1 MLRPVR
7 RLFKPGLLEDMA
19 LALMITFRDP
29 KRKDV
34 YHPFAFQDVL
44 RRAWW
49 PLAERLDLHLLRQ
62 LECLDIRDRA
72 TAERFVRE
80 LETVRTAL
88 AQPDVVCISEG
99 DAAYMLQRISEVE
112 PSIRRA
118 IEDWDD
124 VVNISL

>member
-1 MLRPVR
+1 
-7 RLFKPGLLEDMA
+7 MA
-19 LALMITFRDP
+19 LALLITFSDP

-34 YHPFAFQDVL
+34 SHPFSFQDVL

-49 PLAERLDLHLLRQ
+49 PLAHRLGLPLLQQ

-72 TAERFVRE
+72 KAESLVRE
-80 LETVRTAL
+80 LEIVRTAL
-88 AQPDVVCISEG
+88 AQPDAVCVSEG

-112 PSIRRA
+112 PLIRGA
-118 IEDWDD
+118 IQDWDD